1 VVAASQLGLIQQ
13 GGSLKPFAWI
23 VYVFFVISLLYLIW
37 SIVIAL
43 RVHGAIQGEAVDAR
57 DLHLGD
63 AIQSLDQYNCNMAKI
78 NLLYGTFNW
87 CLNNKF
93 KDLLHSAQACLRNG
107 LIAIIIAGA
116 LSPWLLTK

>member
-1 VVAASQLGLIQQ
+1 
-13 GGSLKPFAWI
+13 
-23 VYVFFVISLLYLIW
+23 
-37 SIVIAL
+37 
-43 RVHGAIQGEAVDAR
+43 
-57 DLHLGD
+57 
-63 AIQSLDQYNCNMAKI
+63 MAKI